1 MGSTIQYGFQSKHYA
16 KWSKKIQE
24 VPGQQCRFWSWEWI
38 VVQFG
43 SLHRWSGWICK
54 FYNQSVTRKVRPP
67 KTNMEPPQNLV
78 VWVHVSPFP
87 FGWNTFRF
95 QLFVHSFFKIVTR
108 WAPMIV
114 INEVMTPI
122 SRIVRGPI
130 NPFIVG
136 TGPPCSHW
144 SHEAMVSCKVIRQ
157 EKLYLSERHLSLEAR
172 SIKIQQQ
179 RQWQPCELSTHWV
192 LGGTNR
198 EGSRSWS
205 LGKAPWSVET
215 RANLFLGSFLWES
228 AAGKTDL
235 CHV

>member
-1 MGSTIQYGFQSKHYA
+1 MAGGALWPSDLYMLIALLRICIRWFLLRICTGLNQHETTIGEIFLDFFPTTKQANPSF
-16 KWSKKIQE
+16 
-24 VPGQQCRFWSWEWI
+24 
-38 VVQFG
+38 
-43 SLHRWSGWICK
+43 
-54 FYNQSVTRKVRPP
+54 TPP
-67 KTNMEPPQNLV
+67 KKLTAGTQKLV

-122 SRIVRGPI
+122 SRVVRGPI

-179 RQWQPCELSTHWV
+179 RQWQPCELSTV
-192 LGGTNR
+192 P
-198 EGSRSWS
+198 GS
-205 LGKAPWSVET
+205 
-215 RANLFLGSFLWES
+215 
-228 AAGKTDL
+228 
-235 CHV
+235 